1 MMLTNLRAAAAA
13 LAIGVAVTGAIVSAQ
28 PAGGRPEPTVP
39 APPTNDARRSGL
51 GKGGNFIY
59 DWIPADPKG
68 GKYEIVVDPTRHCIH
83 LPAKNSKAEDRL
95 NDCALFVSLEMGRTY
110 TVTASGEA
118 FMSESTGVDADP
130 AAGVVVLYATDEED
144 GCAERQINLTPGKS
158 ITFRSP
164 WNINPTDGVGLT
176 VFFLDRWPGHPKRGS
191 YTLTITE
198 AGVRADSKQTWDDIA
213 RLEELRIAEGRGAL
227 KQIHELTRRPGD
239 APKDRPAPAPR
250 ERRPAKG
257 A

>member
-1 MMLTNLRAAAAA
+1 MLTNLRAAAAA
-13 LAIGVAVTGAIVSAQ
+13 LVLGVIATGALVSAQ
-28 PAGGRPEPTVP
+28 PAGRRPEPTAS
-39 APPTNDARRSGL
+39 APPIQEPGRAGV

-59 DWIPADPKG
+59 DWIPADLKG
-68 GKYEIVVDPTRHCIH
+68 GKQEVVVDPTRHCIH
-83 LPAKNSKAEDRL
+83 LPAKNAKAEDRL

-158 ITFRSP
+158 FTFRSP

-191 YTLTITE
+191 YTLAITE
-198 AGVRADSKQTWDDIA
+198 TGERAGSRQTRNGVV
-213 RLEELRIAEGRGAL
+213 RLEELLISGGCAAS
-227 KQIHELTRRPGD
+227 KQIRDEIRLSSD
-239 APKDRPAPAPR
+239 APKDRPR
-250 ERRPAKG
+250 SSRLM
-257 A
+257 